1 MCHAIRYTRTSRS
14 VVRRY
19 TSKLTGTHDPRR
31 RTLAKSE
38 LPKRERCCH
47 YVRPPRE
54 RPDFTRQPCFRSGLP
69 WKKNGR
75 RVRRVYRDV
84 IGTTTAQSSFL
95 RFEILDVLSFWK
107 PDSIMVQLQRGRALK
122 KEKKSHPQ
130 GAVESGLPLRT
141 MRILPLFYPTSSYTR

>member
-54 RPDFTRQPCFRSGLP
+54 RPDFPRQPCFRSRLP
-69 WKKNGR
+69 WKKKWQKNSTPRVPRCYWYHHCTVFVFKIWDIGRFKLLETWLDNGSATER
-75 RVRRVYRDV
+75 ESVKKR
-84 IGTTTAQSSFL
+84 
-95 RFEILDVLSFWK
+95 
-107 PDSIMVQLQRGRALK
+107 K
-122 KEKKSHPQ
+122 KEPSAGSSEIWGSAPDQ
-130 GAVESGLPLRT
+130 AAIT
-141 MRILPLFYPTSSYTR
+141 TILLQVFL